1 LWYYF
6 GWPRPEIRVRKREKK
21 RDKIEKAMRLAE
33 KKLGVNGVLLETLL
47 CMMV

>member
-1 LWYYF
+1 M
-6 GWPRPEIRVRKREKK
+6 RKREKK

-33 KKLGVNGVLLETLL
+33 KKLGVKGGLLETLK